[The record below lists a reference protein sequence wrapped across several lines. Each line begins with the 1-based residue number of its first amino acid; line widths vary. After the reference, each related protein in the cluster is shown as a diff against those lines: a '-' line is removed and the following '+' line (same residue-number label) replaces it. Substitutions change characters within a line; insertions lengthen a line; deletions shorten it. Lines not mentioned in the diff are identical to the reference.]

1 MTSNVTTTT
10 GTSAAPSSGSIAAPS
25 SGWTDVTL
33 FSSSYGKLQF
43 DNLIASRDSTSLSLL
58 TRSKESTKTKV
69 ARCRGSV
76 PCGTCATFIVMG
88 YTNTLCSL
96 AGRPHTPQRRDHVVH
111 PTMNEADLIK
121 KDTLLDPLEDDD
133 DIEWKTC

>member
-10 GTSAAPSSGSIAAPS
+10 GTPAAPSSGSIAAPS

-96 AGRPHTPQRRDHVVH
+96 AGRPHTTCATRPRGTSNDERGRPHQESHTLGPSRR
-111 PTMNEADLIK
+111 
-121 KDTLLDPLEDDD
+121 
-133 DIEWKTC
+133 